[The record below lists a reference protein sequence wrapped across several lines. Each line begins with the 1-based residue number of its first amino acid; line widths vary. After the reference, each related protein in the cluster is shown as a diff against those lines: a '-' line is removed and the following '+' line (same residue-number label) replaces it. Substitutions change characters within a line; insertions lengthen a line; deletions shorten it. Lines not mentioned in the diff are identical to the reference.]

1 MAGVS
6 GHGAPPVGTLLRLSI
21 PAILVGVVSALS
33 LFAVEEAAHLLEHL
47 LWEAL
52 PVAWGVDPASGWWI
66 FGVLAVT
73 GLLIGLILTY
83 VPGHGGHDSATVQLI
98 APPIALAAVPGLVVV
113 TVLALAGGVSLGPE
127 GPIIAIN
134 TAVLIALVARL
145 WPGVGVELVMM
156 LTIAGTIGALFGT
169 PVAAILILTGVAAAA
184 GSGGGLWDRLFLP
197 LASAG
202 AGTVTMRML
211 AGSPFGLGD
220 IPPLGTPEL
229 SQVLAGTAVACG
241 TAAVVVA
248 GAFLFRP
255 LHAAF
260 RRLGRPLVYT
270 TLGGLILGGL
280 GALGGPLT
288 LFKGGPQAAD
298 IVRNAEDYTAL
309 QLAVIVAIKL
319 AALLIAATAGFRGG
333 RIFPAAFI
341 GVVAGLLGHVLLP
354 VVPLGLAL
362 ACGVLGAVIAECRDG
377 WIALFIAVAVVGDI
391 TVLPVLCLVLLP
403 VWLLVCRAPV
413 MHVHLAEH
421 QKASES
427 PA

>member
-1 MAGVS
+1 MS
-6 GHGAPPVGTLLRLSI
+6 GHGAPSIGTLLRLSI
-21 PAILVGVVSALS
+21 PAILIGVVSALS

-52 PVAWGVDPASGWWI
+52 PEAWGIAPASGWWI

-98 APPIALAAVPGLVVV
+98 APPIALGAVPGLVVV

-127 GPIIAIN
+127 SPIIAIN

-145 WPGVGVELVMM
+145 WPGVGIELVMM

-169 PVAAILILTGVAAAA
+169 PVAAILILTGVVAAAP
-184 GSGGGLWDRLFLP
+184 SGGGLWDRLFLP
-197 LASAG
+197 LLAAG
-202 AGTVTMRML
+202 AGTVTMRL
-211 AGSPFGLGD
+211 LVGPPFGLGD
-220 IPPLGTPEL
+220 IPPLGTPQV
-229 SQVLAGTAVACG
+229 SQILAGAVVASG
-241 TAAVVVA
+241 AAAVVVA
-248 GAFLFRP
+248 GAFFFRP

-288 LFKGGPQAAD
+288 LFKGGPQAAEL
-298 IVRNAEDYTAL
+298 VQSAEDYTAA
-309 QLAVIVAIKL
+309 QLAVAIAIKL
-319 AALLIAATAGFRGG
+319 AALLIAATSGFRGG
-333 RIFPAAFI
+333 RVFPAAFL
-341 GVVAGLLGHVLLP
+341 GVASGLLGHMLLP
-354 VVPLGLAL
+354 AVPLGLAL
-362 ACGVLGAVIAECRDG
+362 ACGVLGSVLAETHEG

-403 VWLLVCRAPV
+403 VWLLVSRAPV
-413 MHVHLAEH
+413 MHVHIAEH
-421 QKASES
+421 KPSGSA
-427 PA
+427 A